1 LQRVLLSRE
10 LLARA
15 ALCCGELVLEVA
27 YGCVCCCCCCC
38 CAALGVGELLLQP
51 GGIFLGLDLGL
62 CGVVGMSGG
71 LYGGWGGGGGGG
83 VGGEINRAKL
93 LSVEGK
99 SEVQAKLLSATTPT
113 P

>member
-62 CGVVGMSGG
+62 CGVVG
-71 LYGGWGGGGGGG
+71 
-83 VGGEINRAKL
+83 VVVVGEINRAKL